1 MTPQIKQRIEQIRRG
16 EVPEGYKKTKVGLV
30 PEEWEEKTVGKC
42 IIEYDEKTTIENQ
55 YPVLTSAR
63 SGLMLQS
70 EYYSNNQVTTSDNV
84 GYNVLPRGYITY
96 RSRSDD
102 GKFKFNE
109 NTIIDKGIISYF
121 YPVFSFNS
129 NVSHAFMLSLLNH
142 SIYRQSYS
150 FVEGTAQ
157 QVLSLKKLQ
166 SLRYCVPPLAE
177 QEKIAA
183 ILQTQDK
190 VIEHQQKKV
199 DELKRLKKGYLSK
212 MFPKKGCNVPEIRFP
227 GFTDAWEQRK
237 LGEVGSVSMC
247 RRIFKEQTSESGDI
261 PFYKIGT
268 FGGQADAYIS
278 SELFAEY
285 RSKYPYPKE
294 GDILISASGSIGRT
308 VEFTGKNEYF
318 QDSNIVWLNHDD
330 RLDNAFL
337 KFFYSVVKWAGIEG
351 STIKRLYND
360 NILNT
365 VISMPS
371 VAEQKKIGTFF
382 KELDNLITLHQR
394 KCDEE
399 KQKKESPDAA
409 FADGDCENIDSRK
422 EPHLCMKKP

>member
-1 MTPQIKQRIEQIRRG
+1 MTPQIKQRIEQIRRV
-16 EVPEGYKKTKVGLV
+16 EVPEGYKKTKVGIV
-30 PEEWEEKTVGKC
+30 PEEWEETTVGKC

-63 SGLMLQS
+63 SGLILQS

-177 QEKIAA
+177 QEKIAE

-190 VIEHQQKKV
+190 VITLKEKLIEEKKRQKKY
-199 DELKRLKKGYLSK
+199 LMQQLLTGKHRLA
-212 MFPKKGCNVPEIRFP
+212 
-227 GFTDAWEQRK
+227 GFCGEWDYVK
-237 LGEVGSVSMC
+237 LGSVFEERVETNCQNLELLSVTGTNGVVP
-247 RRIFKEQTSESGDI
+247 RSTIETKDNSSEDKSKYLKICKGDI
-261 PFYKIGT
+261 GYNTMRMWQGVSALSDYDGIVSPAYTILIPNEKISAKYYSYLFKMHAVIFLFYRFSQGIVDDT
-268 FGGQADAYIS
+268 
-278 SELFAEY
+278 
-285 RSKYPYPKE
+285 RSLKYPEFAKLQLYVPMDKDEQEAIAKILDTTDKE
-294 GDILISASGSIGRT
+294 ISLLQKDLEQEI
-308 VEFTGKNEYF
+308 
-318 QDSNIVWLNHDD
+318 
-330 RLDNAFL
+330 
-337 KFFYSVVKWAGIEG
+337 
-351 STIKRLYND
+351 
-360 NILNT
+360 
-365 VISMPS
+365 
-371 VAEQKKIGTFF
+371 QKKKALMQLLLTGIV
-382 KELDNLITLHQR
+382 R
-394 KCDEE
+394 V
-399 KQKKESPDAA
+399 
-409 FADGDCENIDSRK
+409 
-422 EPHLCMKKP
+422 

>member
-16 EVPEGYKKTKVGLV
+16 EIPEGYKKTKIGIV

-63 SGLMLQS
+63 LGLMLQS

-166 SLRYCVPPLAE
+166 SLRYCVPSLAE

-190 VIEHQQKKV
+190 VIELQQKKIE
-199 DELKRLKKGYLSK
+199 ELKRLKKGYLSK

-227 GFTDAWEQRK
+227 GFTAPWEQRK
-237 LGEVGSVSMC
+237 LGDMMNVTSVKRIHQSDWTDSGVRFLRARDIVAAAKNEEPDDYLYISKEKYEEYSALSGKVGVSDLLVTGVGTIGVPYLV
-247 RRIFKEQTSESGDI
+247 RNLEPLYFKDGNIIWFQNSDKIDGKFLFYSFSAEQIQGFINESAGIGTVGTYTIESGKKTPISI
-261 PFYKIGT
+261 PNQIE
-268 FGGQADAYIS
+268 QA
-278 SELFAEY
+278 
-285 RSKYPYPKE
+285 KV
-294 GDILISASGSIGRT
+294 G
-308 VEFTGKNEYF
+308 EFF
-318 QDSNIVWLNHDD
+318 Q
-330 RLDNAFL
+330 
-337 KFFYSVVKWAGIEG
+337 
-351 STIKRLYND
+351 
-360 NILNT
+360 
-365 VISMPS
+365 
-371 VAEQKKIGTFF
+371 Q
-382 KELDNLITLHQR
+382 LDNLITLHQR

-399 KQKKESPDAA
+399 KQKKKALMQLLLT
-409 FADGDCENIDSRK
+409 GIVRT
-422 EPHLCMKKP
+422 